1 MWTRK
6 QLSNMW
12 SSQQSNFVRII
23 KQINK
28 TFDFSADG
36 GEVMLDR
43 EYFLDNKLHKK
54 SALLP
59 IEWVLAKTYGFDEKD
74 IECINFLF

>member
-1 MWTRK
+1 VDEKTAK
-6 QLSNMW
+6 QYVIESA
-12 SSQQSNFVRII
+12 I
-23 KQINK
+23 KFCKNNSKAVYFID
-28 TFDFSADG
+28 FDFSADG

-74 IECINFLF
+74 IECINF